1 MSIVQELLKQ
11 IETWINGANLEVD
24 FSKKGE
30 IVELKDGVATVVW
43 LDNVMFSEIVTFQ
56 NGLKGLVLDLSS
68 EWVGVLVLGEPS
80 SLEQGDTV
88 LATGQIFQVWVG
100 EE

>member
-30 IVELKDGVATVVW
+30 IVELRDGVATVVW
-43 LDNVMFSEIVTFQ
+43 LDNVMFS
-56 NGLKGLVLDLSS
+56 
-68 EWVGVLVLGEPS
+68 
-80 SLEQGDTV
+80 
-88 LATGQIFQVWVG
+88 
-100 EE
+100 